1 MIEGLTYFGGH
12 SNDDLKSIGFVFEP
26 NFFTIYFYTDLE
38 SHQIAGYRTF
48 HSDENFAD
56 IELNHLKANFALSF
70 TSDWTLI
77 PQSVFH
83 EDDAVK
89 FLQFNTAS
97 ENNQVEW
104 ERLIGFEAVLI
115 YEPNSVAEQKL
126 ETVFP
131 GLQLKHGI
139 GSLLEFCRN
148 HQQKSTQI
156 SSFLHQSEDR
166 YSLAIFNADHLLF
179 ANTIQAKHDED
190 VRYFVLYTF
199 KTLNLDPGHPV
210 FLLGGAM
217 KNEGLKKNLGIYLS
231 KMETTIFLNNEDVP
245 GVKSELNAGHWPGIF
260 AQTCAL

>member
-12 SNDDLKSIGFVFEP
+12 SNDDLKSIGLVFEP

-48 HSDENFAD
+48 TSDENLAE
-56 IELNHLKANFALSF
+56 IELNDLKANFALSF
-70 TSDWTLI
+70 TSDWTLV
-77 PQSVFH
+77 PQNVFH
-83 EDDAVK
+83 EDDALK
-89 FLQFNTAS
+89 LLQFNTAA
-97 ENNQVEW
+97 EHGKVEW

-115 YEPNSVAEQKL
+115 YEPNIAAERKL
-126 ETVFP
+126 ESVFP

-148 HQQKSTQI
+148 RQQRSSEI

-166 YSLAIFNADHLLF
+166 YSFVIFDADKLLF

-190 VRYFVLYTF
+190 VRYFVLYSF
-199 KTLNLDPGHPV
+199 KTLNLDPGQPV
-210 FLLGGAM
+210 FLLGGAV

-231 KMETTIFLNNEDVP
+231 KMETSIVINDEAMP

-260 AQTCAL
+260 AKVCAL